1 MVTRPRALTRLRGLV
16 GSDLG
21 DLARRYAVPTHRDGR
36 LNKGWAGQTL
46 ERHLGVALNSRQQPD
61 FPDWELKGVSLT
73 LDRLGMPRAKET
85 MAITMFNPSHVI
97 ATPFAHSHLRQKLR
111 RMLVVGWVAD
121 PDSPARATIVCAE
134 SFNLPPHVEALV
146 KADYDRIRGLLR
158 VYGPAVV
165 TGRVG
170 EWVQARPKGPGRGST
185 SRAFYARQRLID
197 LILRFEV
204 TNTP

>member
-16 GSDLG
+16 GSDLQE
-21 DLARRYAVPTHRDGR
+21 LARRYAIRTHRDGR

-61 FPDWELKGVSLT
+61 FRDWELKGVSLT
-73 LDRLGMPRAKET
+73 LDATGVPRAKET

-97 ATPFAHSHLRQKLR
+97 ATPFAQSHLRQKLR

-121 PDSPARATIVCAE
+121 AGSPANATVVCAE
-134 SFNLPPHVEALV
+134 PFNLPPHVEVLV

-158 VYGPAVV
+158 VYGPGVV

-170 EWVQARPKGPGRGST
+170 DWVQARPKGPGRGST
-185 SRAFYARQRLID
+185 SRAFYARQRLFD
-197 LILRFEV
+197 LILRFD
-204 TNTP
+204 